1 MARNEKF
8 STDEEIRRILC
19 PDTGLEKKSG
29 PILRV
34 HRGKRYYLPNDS
46 HVKVTGNTGTG
57 KSTSVSIP
65 FVRNI
70 VDIGT
75 ESAIIV
81 DPKGEIY
88 SETAGYAKNHK
99 VYVLDFRSPATS
111 PDRLNLLE
119 LPYINLKSEY
129 TSERDMGRS
138 QVRSMFTVLLPEDK
152 HGDPFWPQA
161 GRRLLSGCLY
171 GLVESCDDPSEVNL
185 NSLAELLLQA
195 EEGNRIGFNPIPP
208 MKQFY
213 DSLEEGSI
221 ARRDL
226 ASYIFAARD
235 TKLSIYS
242 VASNAMAEISNSEG
256 LLKLLSY
263 EPTIHLNDLD
273 LNEPFLLYIIMPDE
287 DSVYTKIIGIIIT
300 MFTQKLI
307 QRAQD
312 EFDGALPVRTNVL
325 LEEIGSIGNAIP
337 NLPNLM
343 SASRSRNMRITVCCQ
358 SDQQL
363 IDVYGP
369 AKAAVIESCFGATVA
384 FSTND
389 EDQLKRLSLRLGERT
404 VTVTDEY
411 HTYTR
416 TEPLLTPNQIRA
428 MPVGTALVFLGNNIK
443 FVSNLHMYRDLYP
456 DVKAVKL
463 LRRVKEEKVEL
474 PCFSLPGY
482 LKRLADERREKE
494 EAALREELESK
505 KKEAKEQF
513 RRLSNHLEEKFSE
526 KDDEDSD
533 TGFMEIPDDLPFDNV
548 YERLRRKMMRRKN
561 ILDFIKERREN
572 LKELNIL
579 DDSDDDEIDAMFE
592 RFENPSSV
600 DLNPFEDEEDDEDD
614 VSYDEDGE
622 DDVSYDEDDEDDTD

>member
-1 MARNEKF
+1 MARNERF

-19 PDTGLEKKSG
+19 MDTATEKRSG

-46 HVKVTGNTGTG
+46 HVKVTGSTGMG

-70 VDIGT
+70 VDRGT
-75 ESAIIV
+75 ESALIV

-88 SETAGYAKNHK
+88 SETAGHADKHK

-138 QVRSMFTVLLPEDK
+138 QVRSMLNVLLPEDN

-171 GLVESCDDPSEVNL
+171 GLVETCDDPSEVNL
-185 NSLAELLLQA
+185 NSLAEMLLHA
-195 EEGNRIGFNPIPP
+195 EEGNGPGFGLNPP

-312 EFDGALPVRTNVL
+312 EFDGALPVRTNIL
-325 LEEIGSIGNAIP
+325 LEEIGSIGNSIP

-389 EDQLKRLSLRLGERT
+389 EDQLKRLSIRLGERT

-428 MPVGTALVFLGNNIK
+428 MPVGTALVFLGNNVK
-443 FVSNLHMYRDLYP
+443 FVSNLHMYRELYP
-456 DVKAVKL
+456 DVKPIKL
-463 LRRVKEEKVEL
+463 SRRVKEEKVKL
-474 PCFSLPGY
+474 PCFSLSGY
-482 LKRLADERREKE
+482 LKRLADERRERE
-494 EAALREELESK
+494 EAAFREIIEKTE
-505 KKEAKEQF
+505 KEAKDQLRIMGERMGEKLSEDDINKIEANF
-513 RRLSNHLEEKFSE
+513 IKNSSDIPFGNSTDRMRRS
-526 KDDEDSD
+526 
-533 TGFMEIPDDLPFDNV
+533 
-548 YERLRRKMMRRKN
+548 MMRREAS
-561 ILDFIKERREN
+561 LLEFIRERRK
-572 LKELNIL
+572 KEEPHIL
-579 DDSDDDEIDAMFE
+579 DDDELDALAE
-592 RFENPSSV
+592 RFKIPSLHEF
-600 DLNPFEDEEDDEDD
+600 DPFEDDEDED
-614 VSYDEDGE
+614 DDCFDEDDEDEDGE
-622 DDVSYDEDDEDDTD
+622 D